1 MKRTDILKE
10 NKLVTVIYR
19 GQVVGRL
26 ALTSDNLCAFE
37 YDRDWLTN
45 GFSVSPFKLPLEK
58 KVFVASREPFNGNFG
73 VFADSLPDGWGR
85 LLIDRML
92 IKMRI
97 NPAEVSILD
106 RLAILGKTGMGA
118 LEYVP
123 EYQLCNSK
131 ISSNLSELEKE
142 CEKILNEKYDGDIE
156 QLFTAGGSSGGA
168 RPKILVKVDG
178 EDWIIKFRSSYDPQN
193 VGQIEYQYS
202 QIAKQVGIEMP
213 ETRLFEGKYF
223 GVKRFDRRKSGE
235 KIHMLSASALL
246 DASHRFPCLDYSDLM
261 KATHMLT
268 RDMREVEKM
277 FRLMC
282 FNVFMHNRDD
292 HSKNFSFIYVDGKW
306 KVSPAYDLV
315 FSEGIMGEHATTIA
329 GEGKN
334 PTEQHLLTIAQEIG
348 INKKR
353 SQEIIMQ
360 IKDNSRNIAR
370 DKMIISEN
378 FG

>member
-1 MKRTDILKE
+1 MKRTNTLKG
-10 NKLVTVIYR
+10 NKLISVIYHD
-19 GQVVGRL
+19 QIVGRL

-37 YDRDWLTN
+37 YNRDWLIN
-45 GFSVSPFKLPLEK
+45 GFSISPFKLPLEK
-58 KVFVASREPFNGNFG
+58 KVFIASREPFNGNFG

-92 IKMRI
+92 TKMRI

-123 EYQLCNSK
+123 EYKLCDSK
-131 ISSNLSELEKE
+131 ISSNLNELEKE
-142 CEKILNEKYDGDIE
+142 CEKVLNEKYNGNIE

-168 RPKILVKVDG
+168 RPKILTKIDG

-193 VGQIEYQYS
+193 AGQIEYQYS

-213 ETRLFEGKYF
+213 ETRLFDDKYF
-223 GVKRFDRRKSGE
+223 GVKRFDRQKNGE
-235 KIHMLSASALL
+235 KVHMLSISALL
-246 DASHRFPCLDYSDLM
+246 NASHRFPCLDYSDIM
-261 KATHMLT
+261 KATLILT
-268 RDMREVEKM
+268 RNMREVEKM

-292 HSKNFSFIYVDGKW
+292 HSKNFSFIYTDGKW

-315 FSEGIMGEHATTIA
+315 FSKGIMGEHTTTIA

-348 INKKR
+348 ISRKQSK
-353 SQEIIMQ
+353 EIIQQ
-360 IKDNSRNIAR
+360 IKDNSKNIR
-370 DKMIISEN
+370 LSL
-378 FG
+378 